1 MNHHESNLLRSK
13 NNHVLIQSL
22 LICGGDE
29 TLLTLC
35 PILGSSCR
43 KPLPK
48 RRWQLWSQRGCPP
61 QWLGLRHHWFLVL
74 DNRLKGP
81 PVLVSGASGSACW
94 SSCEAKQRSWLCRDH
109 VLSSSLSSI
118 PSAAVGQL
126 AHFASAAVVARGAL
140 HMGQSSTR
148 SLLLP
153 FGSIWMFG
161 KRWTP
166 KFIQYSF
173 YTYEIDT
180 MMQNDLTHPPQIPF
194 SWRLRQIP
202 FLAKL
207 LFLLMNLGSWHLIG
221 CEWQLYVTI
230 QIYEAATWGLVALC
244 WPLSSW
250 VAFQQEAMQRPQKDL
265 M

>member
-109 VLSSSLSSI
+109 VLHPPYLLYLLLLLDSLPILQVLPLLREARCTWGRAQRAPCCCHLDPFGCLEWGGHQSSSTIVSI
-118 PSAAVGQL
+118 
-126 AHFASAAVVARGAL
+126 
-140 HMGQSSTR
+140 
-148 SLLLP
+148 
-153 FGSIWMFG
+153 
-161 KRWTP
+161 
-166 KFIQYSF
+166 
-173 YTYEIDT
+173 
-180 MMQNDLTHPPQIPF
+180 
-194 SWRLRQIP
+194 
-202 FLAKL
+202 
-207 LFLLMNLGSWHLIG
+207 LM
-221 CEWQLYVTI
+221 
-230 QIYEAATWGLVALC
+230 
-244 WPLSSW
+244 
-250 VAFQQEAMQRPQKDL
+250 R
-265 M
+265 